1 MMYVISIEQP
11 DISETILNSDHTKL
25 ISTRIAFRHFA
36 IAKDHFNSFV
46 FAVSSTAHLIGTLS
60 THVSFYTKKGPA
72 KFVLIALFMLKTDK
86 VSLNFMARQSELTK
100 RSIYYIPKKFFLE
113 NEMTSKTT
121 SGHERYRYTT
131 LLDIPLGKE

>member
-46 FAVSSTAHLIGTLS
+46 FAVSSTAHLIETL
-60 THVSFYTKKGPA
+60 TTQ
-72 KFVLIALFMLKTDK
+72 
-86 VSLNFMARQSELTK
+86 LNFMARQSELTK